1 MWRDNN
7 SPPRWGCRRVLSCG
21 VVRPIVRSL
30 SAKQKEKARRRARL
44 GPIRVSPRVSFS
56 NALVSSIG
64 PARFKDCKN
73 ARKRAPKKPARVS
86 ISATRNVA
94 PPNACVWPQ
103 AERRHSAPTRA
114 ATFLFR
120 QKTKKVLARRSSPTP
135 VGRSADVRVPTS
147 PRTAET
153 PCVLLIPSHPSP
165 NRTWLWTFGS
175 AHKNV
180 FPMFSCPPRPRRL

>member
-1 MWRDNN
+1 VWRDNN

-120 QKTKKVLARRSSPTP
+120 QKTKRPRAAELANPRRP
-135 VGRSADVRVPTS
+135 VRGRTCSHVAANRRDPMCVANTLPSQPEPNVALDVRFRPQKRFS
-147 PRTAET
+147 
-153 PCVLLIPSHPSP
+153 
-165 NRTWLWTFGS
+165 
-175 AHKNV
+175 NV
-180 FPMFSCPPRPRRL
+180 